1 MILIRDKLRIFFRD
15 TENLKININSDNN
28 CIILKNDVTGEN
40 VGSITKF
47 NINNIENI
55 LTILPNRYQLNFE
68 KIKHKN
74 IIEGLLQNIF
84 DSNKNSILN
93 TIYTYSILK
102 MYTDHEDVHPIT
114 MQKLLM
120 TLNHCLISDLIEHLG
135 TPGYKLMNS
144 FEESLGLEV
153 GIQSG
158 SIVDL
163 YNTNNFNHKSVLNRT
178 NKWLTYNIKS
188 EDIINHLAELRYEL
202 YKGIFYSMDVDFNS
216 IINEISSSIDN
227 KKII

>member
-1 MILIRDKLRIFFRD
+1 MLLIRDKLKISFRD
-15 TENLKININSDNN
+15 TQNLKRNINSDNN
-28 CIILKNDVTGEN
+28 CIILKNDITGEN
-40 VGSITKF
+40 IGSITKF

-55 LTILPNRYQLNFE
+55 LTVLPNRYQLNFE
-68 KIKHKN
+68 EVKHKHVL
-74 IIEGLLQNIF
+74 EDLLQSTF
-84 DSNKNSILN
+84 DTNKDIVLN
-93 TIYTYSILK
+93 VIYTYSILK
-102 MYTDHEDVHPIT
+102 MYTNPEDVHPIN

-120 TLNHCLISDLIEHLG
+120 ALNHCSISDLFEHLG

-188 EDIINHLAELRYEL
+188 EDTVQHLTELRDEL
-202 YKGIFYSMDVDFNS
+202 YKGVFYSMDVDFNS

-227 KKII
+227 KVII